1 MTGKFKWAT
10 EISPAAEWFDLER
23 DAKMGNKVYFGLEPE
38 DEEDESEFGLIRCP
52 KCGDEDVEQLGWIED
67 EIGGHR
73 PGARKMQ
80 CFNCKHVFVVDDE
93 D

>member
-1 MTGKFKWAT
+1 MTGKFRWQT
-10 EISPAAEWFDLER
+10 EIPPAAEWFDLER
-23 DAKMGNKVYFGLEPE
+23 DEKMLHN
-38 DEEDESEFGLIRCP
+38 SEFFPPDSDWTDHDDIELIKCP

-67 EIGGHR
+67 EIGGHL